1 MHKCWCSGISG
12 LIITGT
18 SPANNTQSI
27 FSKTDLV
34 GQCIVCKSRSS
45 WLNVAC
51 TKIVSCYTQEVPLGF
66 SLGIGMKEALLLW
79 LFISTSILGFKYLGN
94 LYSFLQCL
102 FQVSLLDFIGHDFGQ
117 YEITYT
123 WKGQCVSY
131 FSRRK
136 STKTERSWLYFKWQV
151 SQNINSLNEM

>member
-1 MHKCWCSGISG
+1 MLMLGISG

-18 SPANNTQSI
+18 SPTNNTQSI

-51 TKIVSCYTQEVPLGF
+51 TKIVSCYTQEVPLGL
-66 SLGIGMKEALLLW
+66 SLGKGMKEALLLW
-79 LFISTSILGFKYLGN
+79 LFSSTSILGFKYLGN

-102 FQVSLLDFIGHDFGQ
+102 FQVSLHL
-117 YEITYT
+117 
-123 WKGQCVSY
+123 
-131 FSRRK
+131 
-136 STKTERSWLYFKWQV
+136 L
-151 SQNINSLNEM
+151 